1 MRSILSL
8 EKKKK
13 KNPSKTRMI
22 GSILKQDPNTRKVKK
37 NAIYEDKTQRANIWG
52 NPPYPATKQHLHN
65 S

>member
-37 NAIYEDKTQRANIWG
+37 NAIYEDKTQGANIWG
-52 NPPYPATKQHLHN
+52 NPP
-65 S
+65 